1 MNFSKRITN
10 TADPIVHVMKE
21 IMYERLAAGNEV
33 IDFGQALVDFP
44 PPKSAQNAIRNLET
58 IPDLHKLYH
67 VPGLPELR
75 AEIAEYRQ
83 GSFDKTITESNI
95 LVTAGANH
103 AFLQAMLGITDPE
116 NEVML
121 LSPHFFNHEMCIQLV
136 GCKPI
141 FCKLDESNNFQ
152 PTIEQIEHFWSDKVK
167 ALVVVTPGNPHGTII
182 DEQLLLAI
190 QGFVASKNSWLI
202 VDESYV
208 YFDYRDNLPQESA
221 LSLKNTIRI
230 GSFSKS
236 FSLAGWRI
244 GYLIGNEPLIH
255 QLIKSQDTTIIHPS
269 MASQQVALAA
279 LQEKNSHLQ
288 NILPQLDQRR
298 KLLKEEL
305 VKIPAFASIYG
316 DGGVFVFAKLRDISD
331 DRKVAVDL
339 VEKVGVITSPG
350 SAWGAPSY
358 LRFSYGL
365 SSTDEIM
372 KGCKLLS
379 KYFTE
384 ANAGK

>member
-10 TADPIVHVMKE
+10 TADPIVHVMKK

-33 IDFGQALVDFP
+33 IDFGQAVVDFP
-44 PPKSAQNAIRNLET
+44 PPKSAQDAIRKLESV
-58 IPDLHKLYH
+58 PDLHKLCH

-83 GSFDKTITESNI
+83 KGFDKTIAESNI

-116 NEVML
+116 DEVML
-121 LSPHFFNHEMCIQLV
+121 LSPYFFNHEMCIQLV

-167 ALVVVTPGNPHGTII
+167 ALIVVTPGNPHGTIV
-182 DEQLLLAI
+182 DEKLLLAI

-208 YFDYRDNLPQESA
+208 YFDYRDNPPNEA
-221 LSLKNTIRI
+221 NLSLDKTIRI

-255 QLIKSQDTTIIHPS
+255 QLIKSQDATIIHPS
-269 MASQQVALAA
+269 IASQQVALAA

-305 VKIPAFASIYG
+305 LKIPAFASVYG
-316 DGGVFVFAKLRDISD
+316 DGGVFVFAKLRDIGD
-331 DRKVAVDL
+331 DRKLAIEL
-339 VEKVGVITSPG
+339 AEKVGVITSPG
-350 SAWGAPSY
+350 SAWGASGY

-365 SSTDEIM
+365 SSTNEII
-372 KGCKLLS
+372 KGCNMLGE
-379 KYFTE
+379 YFAE

>member
-21 IMYERLAAGNEV
+21 IMYERLAAGNKV
-33 IDFGQALVDFP
+33 VDFGQAVVDFP
-44 PPKSAQNAIRNLET
+44 PPKNAQDAIRKL
-58 IPDLHKLYH
+58 DSVSGLHKLCN
-67 VPGLPELR
+67 VPGLPKLR

-83 GSFDKTITESNI
+83 EGFDKTITKSNI

-103 AFLQAMLGITDPE
+103 AFLQTMLGITDPE
-116 NEVML
+116 DEVML

-152 PTIEQIEHFWSDKVK
+152 PTIEQIEHFWSDNIK
-167 ALVVVTPGNPHGTII
+167 ALIVVTPGNPHGTII
-182 DEQLLLAI
+182 DEKLLLAI

-208 YFDYRDNLPQESA
+208 YFDYRDNPPKEAS
-221 LSLKNTIRI
+221 LSLDKTIRI

-255 QLIKSQDTTIIHPS
+255 QLIKSQDATIIHPS
-269 MASQQVALAA
+269 VASQQVALAA

-298 KLLKEEL
+298 ILLKEKL
-305 VKIPAFASIYG
+305 MKIPAFASTYG
-316 DGGVFVFAKLRDISD
+316 DGGVFVFAKLRDIRD
-331 DRKVAVDL
+331 DRKLAIEL
-339 VEKVGVITSPG
+339 AEKVGVITSPG
-350 SAWGAPSY
+350 SAWGAPGY

-365 SSTDEIM
+365 SSTDEII
-372 KGCKLLS
+372 KGCNMLGE
-379 KYFTE
+379 YFTE